1 MTWGHGDLEHPQAQY
16 FLAKTMCAFALMYI
30 YHLKVKI
37 TLKVLFSKKKKKNH
51 PLHCQK
57 YMVFFFCYDS

>member
-1 MTWGHGDLEHPQAQY
+1 MVLTEAFIWYTNPTIMQFGLKLVKFDIKGQGQNNSQCV

-37 TLKVLFSKKKKKNH
+37 TLKVLF
-51 PLHCQK
+51 
-57 YMVFFFCYDS
+57 